1 MTILVIVFYSLKT
14 LITAV
19 ILRIVYHAKCASIK
33 FLQFY
38 SELEIMHTYVHNMT
52 EAEVRKYCWLL
63 FDQAPEKDKQI
74 NMIRYTLN
82 EITEETFFHIEN
94 KYARIGGN
102 PKSVQLLQDIS
113 ELKDQLKEVH
123 EKIELL
129 KRMNRIFSNYLE
141 VLSKDHLREASQKS
155 NAIDEF

>member
-1 MTILVIVFYSLKT
+1 
-14 LITAV
+14 
-19 ILRIVYHAKCASIK
+19 
-33 FLQFY
+33 
-38 SELEIMHTYVHNMT
+38 MT
-52 EAEVRKYCWLL
+52 EAEVREYCRL
-63 FDQAPEKDKQI
+63 FFNQTPEKDKQI

-82 EITEETFFHIEN
+82 EIAEETCFHIEN

-102 PKSVQLLQDIS
+102 PNSVQILQDIS

-141 VLSKDHLREASQKS
+141 VLSKDHLREASQKD
-155 NAIDEF
+155 NAIDEFKNNS